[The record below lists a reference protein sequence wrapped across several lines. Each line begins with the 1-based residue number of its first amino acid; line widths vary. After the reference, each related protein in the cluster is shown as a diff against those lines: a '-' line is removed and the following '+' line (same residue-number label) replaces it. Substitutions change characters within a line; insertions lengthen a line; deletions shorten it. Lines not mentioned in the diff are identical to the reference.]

1 MLVPTAFPQSELR
14 GPDARGTPGLP
25 TWGIIWPMSNP
36 PPAAGPNDDT
46 GRRRVAVRRE
56 RMTGR
61 DPAEPGRT
69 ATPLELL
76 FDLTF
81 VVAVGTASSLAA
93 EMLAEG
99 HLSDAV
105 TAFGPAMFAIVLAWI
120 NYSWFASAFST
131 DDWLDRALTML
142 QTIGVVVLS
151 LGLPALFHSVEEG
164 EHLDL
169 RVIVAGYVV
178 MRLAMLLQWWRAAR
192 ESLHHRRVALANIR
206 WTALVQVGW
215 VALAFS
221 SPPLAVT
228 LAAFG
233 VLAALE
239 LLVPVFA
246 QGNAGGTPWHPHHV
260 AERYGLFAIITL
272 GEGVVGT
279 VASSGELLGGADGTQ
294 WTGDAIAVVV
304 AGVGLTFG
312 MWWVYFTVPF
322 GEILTHRRGRGY
334 LFGYGHIPL
343 YAAVA
348 GTGAGLHV
356 AGLSL
361 EHHARIGEV
370 AVVLLLALP
379 TAVYLATVHVL
390 RALLLSGWDRFHLL
404 TTSLTLAILAAAV
417 LMAAA
422 GTGVAVCLLVVML
435 ASFVPV
441 LGHETAGRDH
451 QHRLL
456 RRLREGSTP

>member
-1 MLVPTAFPQSELR
+1 
-14 GPDARGTPGLP
+14 
-25 TWGIIWPMSNP
+25 MSDS
-36 PPAAGPNDDT
+36 PPAAGMNGDT
-46 GRRRVAVRRE
+46 GRRRAAVRRE

-61 DPAEPGRT
+61 DPDEPGRT

-81 VVAVGTASSLAA
+81 VVAVGTASALVA

-99 HLSDAV
+99 HVSDAV

-142 QTIGVVVLS
+142 QMIGVVVLS

-164 EHLDL
+164 AHLDL

-178 MRLAMLLQWWRAAR
+178 MRLAMLLQWWRAAH

-206 WTALVQVGW
+206 WTALVQIGW
-215 VALAFS
+215 AALAFS
-221 SPPLAVT
+221 SPPLAAT
-228 LAAFG
+228 LAAFL

-322 GEILTHRRGRGY
+322 GAILTHRRRRGY

-361 EHHARIGEV
+361 EHEHHASVGEV

-379 TAVYLATVHVL
+379 TAVYLFTVHVL
-390 RALLLSGWDRFHLL
+390 RALLLSGWDRFHLV
-404 TTSLTLAILAAAV
+404 TTSLTLAVLAAAV

-422 GTGVAVCLLVVML
+422 GAGVAVCLLVVMA

-441 LGHETAGRDH
+441 VGHETAGRDH
-451 QHRLL
+451 QRRLL
-456 RRLREGSTP
+456 RRLGEGVTP